1 VSTMLILFR
10 MISCDSHSQTF
21 WHRSSV
27 KSVQSVVCPFSSV
40 IGLNA
45 GPPTQRS
52 ADTLCRRHA

>member
-10 MISCDSHSQTF
+10 MISCDSHSQAF
-21 WHRSSV
+21 WHRS
-27 KSVQSVVCPFSSV
+27 SVQSVVCPFSSV